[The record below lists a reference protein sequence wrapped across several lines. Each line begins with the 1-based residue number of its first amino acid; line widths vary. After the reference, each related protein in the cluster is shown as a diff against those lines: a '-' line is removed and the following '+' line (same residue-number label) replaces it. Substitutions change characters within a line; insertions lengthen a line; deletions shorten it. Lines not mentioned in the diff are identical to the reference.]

1 MNQLKIKELR
11 TFAKNI
17 SSVYQAIAKRIEELL
32 VLTNEVRGSSDQH
45 TLDLST
51 RIIQFLDSLRSS
63 VKQEKKLAKGLTNPE
78 SRKQFLALIQKELLG
93 IKKLEAFIE
102 LSKRRPT
109 PEIIT
114 KIHQLYQ
121 EIKTE
126 IDAQEAVLKEAA

>member
-1 MNQLKIKELR
+1 MDQIKIQELR
-11 TFAKNI
+11 TFASNI
-17 SSVYQAIAKRIEELL
+17 RSVYQAISKRIEELL
-32 VLTNEVRGSSDQH
+32 VLTNEASASNDSR

-63 VKQEKKLAKGLTNPE
+63 IKQEKRLAHRLTNPE
-78 SRKQFLALIQKELLG
+78 NRKQFLALIQKELLG

-102 LSKRRPT
+102 LSKRKPT

-121 EIKTE
+121 EIRTE
-126 IDAQEAVLKEAA
+126 IDAQEAVLKKAA